1 MGKPACKNCGNLF
14 RTWKDLRVH
23 MYKTHENEKD
33 KEGNEKEIR
42 SMIRNCTGDD
52 MEETTRNIDD
62 EEVNRDIVVK
72 AESLI
77 SICEGSSKDYQIKD
91 IRKVE
96 FKHTYSGCDVFSN
109 NNHKLNPHLIT
120 VNNEAI
126 EQCETASIKD
136 EQIIKCRI
144 CDIVTENKFH
154 LQRHINSVYESNSN
168 ILTETIGDKHNMID
182 CGAAVGGKQIK
193 ENALFN

>member
-1 MGKPACKNCGNLF
+1 
-14 RTWKDLRVH
+14 
-23 MYKTHENEKD
+23 
-33 KEGNEKEIR
+33 
-42 SMIRNCTGDD
+42 MIRNCTGDD

-62 EEVNRDIVVK
+62 GEVNRDVVIK
-72 AESLI
+72 SESLI